1 MLLKHSS
8 FQTIYSSDFYKI
20 EVDKKNDLLM
30 AEWLRGVTQSE
41 MITGGTKL
49 YEALR
54 DTGITRAVAN
64 AERLTLLDTSTKDWM
79 STSFYELLSQTSLHK
94 LARILPSSLF
104 SKIALEAVATRAE
117 AQNINRFLFKN
128 FSNQKDALIWINQ

>member
-1 MLLKHSS
+1 
-8 FQTIYSSDFYKI
+8 
-20 EVDKKNDLLM
+20 M